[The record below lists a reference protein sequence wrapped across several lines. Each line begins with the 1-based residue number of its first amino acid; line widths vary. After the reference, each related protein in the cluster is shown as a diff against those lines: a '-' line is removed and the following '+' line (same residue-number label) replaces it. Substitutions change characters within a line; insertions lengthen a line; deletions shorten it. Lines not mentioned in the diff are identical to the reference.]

1 MDWARDGRDWP
12 NREHSRFIDHRPH
25 RWHVQEAGK
34 GPTLLLLHGAG
45 GATQSW
51 RHLLPLLAGD
61 HHVVAPDL
69 PGQGFTKAG
78 TRQRNTLARMAE
90 DIAAL
95 CRFEDWSPDLI
106 VGHSAGGA
114 LALELAPILR
124 PRGVVGINP
133 ALGTFE
139 GMAGWLFP
147 MMAKLLSMNPFVP
160 LLFSRMATS
169 EKRIAELLAS
179 TGSRLDAQG
188 IAFYRRLA
196 ADRGHV
202 DGTLAMMAQWDVE
215 MLAERLPFIDTPCL
229 FLVGEDDGTVP
240 PRVARDAA
248 ARMPHAEV
256 RGWEGRG
263 HLLHEE
269 AAEEVAKAV
278 STFLTA
284 LPRSRK
290 TMSPRGHVENQ

>member
-12 NREHSRFIDHRPH
+12 NREMSRFVGVRPH
-25 RWHVQEAGK
+25 RWHVQEAGA
-34 GPTLLLLHGAG
+34 GPTILLLHGAG

-51 RHLLPLLAGD
+51 RHLLPLLART

-69 PGQGFTKAG
+69 PGQGFTRAG

-90 DIAAL
+90 DVGAL
-95 CRFEDWSPDLI
+95 CADQGWRPELI

-114 LALELAPILR
+114 LALELTGTLR
-124 PRGVVGINP
+124 PRGIVGINP

-147 MMAKLLSMNPFVP
+147 MMAKLLSLNPFVP
-160 LLFSRMATS
+160 VLFSRMAAS
-169 EKRIAELLAS
+169 EKRIAELLVS
-179 TGSRLDAQG
+179 TGSTIDAEG
-188 IAFYRRLA
+188 VALYHRLA
-196 ADRGHV
+196 SDRAHV

-215 MLAERLPFIDTPCL
+215 MLAERLAFIDTPCL
-229 FLVGEDDGTVP
+229 FLVGEKDGTVP
-240 PRVARDAA
+240 PRVAREAA
-248 ARMPHAEV
+248 ARMPEAQV

-269 AAEEVAKAV
+269 AAGEVAEAI
-278 STFLTA
+278 TGFLAA
-284 LPRSRK
+284 LPGTAPAR
-290 TMSPRGHVENQ
+290 

>member
-25 RWHVQEAGK
+25 RWHVQEAGR
-34 GPTLLLLHGAG
+34 GPTILLLHGAG

-51 RHLLPLLAGD
+51 RRLLPLLARD
-61 HHVVAPDL
+61 HHIVAPDL
-69 PGQGFTKAG
+69 SGQGFTKAG

-90 DIAAL
+90 DIASL
-95 CRFEDWSPDLI
+95 CRDEGWAPDLI

-114 LALELAPILR
+114 LALELAPSLR
-124 PRGVVGINP
+124 P
-133 ALGTFE
+133 LGTFE

-160 LLFSRMATS
+160 LLFSRMAAS
-169 EKRIAELLAS
+169 EKRIGELLAS
-179 TGSRLDAQG
+179 TGSRLDAEG
-188 IAFYRRLA
+188 IALYHRLA
-196 ADRGHV
+196 SDRGHV

-215 MLAERLPFIDTPCL
+215 MLAERLSFIDTPCL

-240 PRVARDAA
+240 PRVAREAA
-248 ARMPHAEV
+248 ARMPRAQV
-256 RGWEGRG
+256 LGWENRG

-269 AAEEVAKAV
+269 TAEEVAEAI
-278 STFLTA
+278 SGFLKG
-284 LPRSRK
+284 LPD
-290 TMSPRGHVENQ
+290 

>member
-12 NREHSRFIDHRPH
+12 NREASRFVDVRPH
-25 RWHVQEAGK
+25 RWHVQEAGQ
-34 GPTLLLLHGAG
+34 GPTILLLHGAG

-51 RHLLPLLAGD
+51 RLLFPLLAKH

-78 TRQRNTLARMAE
+78 TRQRNSLALMAE
-90 DIAAL
+90 DVAAL
-95 CRFEDWSPDLI
+95 CRHEGWQPDLI

-114 LALELAPILR
+114 LALELAEVLR
-124 PRGVVGINP
+124 PRGIVGINP

-160 LLFSRMATS
+160 LLFSRMAAS
-169 EKRIAELLAS
+169 ERRIGELLAS
-179 TGSRLDAQG
+179 TGSRIDPEGVSL
-188 IAFYRRLA
+188 YHRLA
-196 ADRGHV
+196 SDRGHV
-202 DGTLAMMAQWDVE
+202 EGTLAMMAQWDVE
-215 MLAERLPFIDTPCL
+215 MLAERLPFIDIPCL
-229 FLVGEDDGTVP
+229 FLVGEADATVP
-240 PRVARDAA
+240 QRVARDAA
-248 ARMPHAEV
+248 ARMARAEV

-269 AAEEVAKAV
+269 AAEEVAKAI
-278 STFLTA
+278 TDFLA
-284 LPRSRK
+284 SLSAVPGNGGGNLSGAR
-290 TMSPRGHVENQ
+290 

>member
-1 MDWARDGRDWP
+1 MDWARDGLTWP
-12 NREHSRFIDHRPH
+12 NRKLSRFVDVRPH
-25 RWHVQEAGK
+25 RWHVQEAGS
-34 GPTLLLLHGAG
+34 GPTILLLHGAG

-51 RHLLPLLAGD
+51 RHLLPLLARR

-69 PGQGFTKAG
+69 PGQGFSRAG

-90 DIAAL
+90 DVAAL
-95 CRFEDWSPDLI
+95 CADQGWRPALI

-114 LALELAPILR
+114 LGLELAGMLG

-139 GMAGWLFP
+139 GIAGWLFP
-147 MMAKLLSMNPFVP
+147 MMAKLLSLNPFVP
-160 LLFSRMATS
+160 LIFSRMAAS

-179 TGSRLDAQG
+179 TGSSIDAEG
-188 IAFYRRLA
+188 VALYHRLA
-196 ADRGHV
+196 SDRAHV

-229 FLVGEDDGTVP
+229 FLVGEQDGTVP
-240 PRVARDAA
+240 PRVAREAA
-248 ARMPHAEV
+248 ARMPRAEV

-269 AAEEVAKAV
+269 AAEEVAEAV
-278 STFLTA
+278 AGFLRS
-284 LPRSRK
+284 LPEPARRS
-290 TMSPRGHVENQ
+290 GG